1 MLDMQEIFNFDIWQ
15 YFAPLFYIIL
25 LGLVVSLFY
34 SLVEYFTIDRVLKK
48 IAGDRVLVVLSNEAY
63 FGKLQP
69 FPRSGGG
76 FEIFFDAEN
85 IENPI
90 SLLAFLYENYKETG
104 DEKFLEEAE
113 MLIKEFKEKKIIPES
128 FTLESL
134 KINPWYPPSLVSRKV
149 FSNEL
154 GNIFGIYRFKDLL
167 SEEER
172 RKIWKELS
180 VAYDPP
186 LHIRA
191 SRKLSNSLSYVK
203 DRVGNYFSSSTQM
216 LQSTLMATSIPGAPI
231 QTATLG
237 ADISKR
243 LQDAQ
248 TKILGT
254 LGTEYD
260 GLLENA
266 IGRLVTVEVKDVE
279 GEWKKYQGVLVEYS
293 KKYILVYDV
302 DYRVQMITK
311 FKGNEEISGFPK
323 PYFNIYGLHMKW
335 EKNLEATYNPQE
347 RIITFKNISQYPLK
361 IENIQ
366 ITIQTSE
373 GDKLQDIAVG
383 TVLFPGEQI
392 TAKLPDNMKGD
403 EYTVYYEISR
413 EADIIWPRSKVKVL
427 GLGDYPADLLKTIL
441 SKISKP
447 SFSK

>member
-1 MLDMQEIFNFDIWQ
+1 MQEVITFDIWQ
-15 YFAPLFYIIL
+15 YLAPLFYIIL
-25 LGLVVSLFY
+25 LGLIVSLFY
-34 SLVEYFTIDRVLKK
+34 GIVEYFTIDRVLKK
-48 IAGDRVLVVLSNEAY
+48 FSGDSVLVVLSNEAY
-63 FGKLQP
+63 FGKLHP

-76 FEIFFDAEN
+76 FEIFFDVEN
-85 IENPI
+85 IENPV

-113 MLIKEFKEKKIIPES
+113 TLIKEFKEKNILPES
-128 FTLESL
+128 FTLKEL
-134 KINPWYPPSLVSRKV
+134 RINPWYPPSLVSRKV
-149 FSNEL
+149 FSTEL
-154 GNIFGIYRFKDLL
+154 GNVFGIFRFKDLL

-172 RKIWKELS
+172 KKIWRELA

-186 LHIRA
+186 LYLRA

-203 DRVGNYFSSSTQM
+203 DRVGSYFSSSTQM
-216 LQSTLMATSIPGAPI
+216 LQSTLMATSIPGVPI
-231 QTATLG
+231 QTTTLST
-237 ADISKR
+237 DVSKR
-243 LQDAQ
+243 LQDMQ
-248 TKILGT
+248 SKILGT

-302 DYRVQMITK
+302 DYRIQMITK
-311 FKGNEEISGFPK
+311 FRGSEEVSGFPK

-335 EKNLEATYNPQE
+335 EKNLDAVYNWQE
-347 RIITFKNISQYPLK
+347 RTVTFTNISQYPLK
-361 IENIQ
+361 LEKLQ
-366 ITIQTSE
+366 VTVQTSE
-373 GDKLQDIAVG
+373 GDKLQDVAIGA
-383 TVLFPGEQI
+383 VLFPGEKAS
-392 TAKLPDNMKGD
+392 AKLPENMKGD

-441 SKISKP
+441 TKLSRP
-447 SFSK
+447 HFSVK